1 MSPAMVTPSAVLGLS
16 ETEPSA
22 VHQNILKGLPFSA
35 LERFEER
42 SRLSTTEIGRLIRV
56 PASTL
61 ARRRKADRLDPDE
74 SDRLYRLAAVFARAT
89 ELFAGDAAAARDW
102 LSRPVRGLGYQVP
115 FDMAGTEAGSQLV
128 LNLIGQL
135 EHGVFP

>member
-1 MSPAMVTPSAVLGLS
+1 MNPAVVTPSAVLGLD

-42 SRLSTTEIGRLIRV
+42 SRLSTTEIGRLIRL

-89 ELFAGDAAAARDW
+89 DLFAGDAAAARDW
-102 LSRPVRGLGYQVP
+102 LSRPVRGLGEQVP
-115 FDMAGTEAGSQLV
+115 FDLAGTEAGAKMV
-128 LNLIGQL
+128 LDLIGRL
-135 EHGVFP
+135 EHGVFT